1 MFFWNSLASSM
12 IQRMLAIWS
21 LVPLPFL
28 NPVWTSGSS
37 RFMYRW
43 SLAWRILSITLLA
56 CEMSATVL
64 QLSKGIAFLWDWNE
78 NWPFPVLWPLL
89 SFPNLLAYGN
99 CEMILNKIAFRI
111 KPIPTRDVQRV
122 QTNLVHTRTQRSHR
136 DWTRT
141 VFECLLQRY
150 RSVVDCCRDRGSG
163 YSRLGYGISPLGG
176 DCHLPTIVAPE
187 LTQDWETDSW
197 RAQTK
202 SCLHQDPGERRSDP
216 SGDWPRIVHESPVE
230 IWVSGG
236 LLQGWGHWVQQRMY
250 GQSEGSRHYLPY
262 LHHSLASGQTTAP
275 PINRNLD

>member
-1 MFFWNSLASSM
+1 
-12 IQRMLAIWS
+12 
-21 LVPLPFL
+21 
-28 NPVWTSGSS
+28 
-37 RFMYRW
+37 
-43 SLAWRILSITLLA
+43 
-56 CEMSATVL
+56 
-64 QLSKGIAFLWDWNE
+64 
-78 NWPFPVLWPLL
+78 
-89 SFPNLLAYGN
+89 
-99 CEMILNKIAFRI
+99 MILNKIAFRI

-216 SGDWPRIVHESPVE
+216 SGDTQTQFCLTLWVLLAEGMFEYFWWVWDLILNVISP
-230 IWVSGG
+230 
-236 LLQGWGHWVQQRMY
+236 LLLSCWG
-250 GQSEGSRHYLPY
+250 
-262 LHHSLASGQTTAP
+262 
-275 PINRNLD
+275 